1 MEPTLSQ
8 YLLVSGALF
17 AIGLLGVIVRRN
29 LLIIYMSLELML
41 NAANVALVAMSRFNE
56 KAESALDGQVMVF
69 FIITV
74 AAAEV
79 AVGALFSVYKSSIES
94 KYGEASQQQEV
105 AADTGQAEVKVV
117 GSTRALGQALF
128 SGDKGFILPF
138 EIVSILLL
146 VAMVGVILL
155 SRKEPR

>member
-41 NAANVALVAMSRFNE
+41 NAANVALVAMSRFNGN
-56 KAESALDGQVMVF
+56 LDGQVMAF

-79 AVGALFSVYKSSIES
+79 SVGLALI
-94 KYGEASQQQEV
+94 V
-105 AADTGQAEVKVV
+105 ALYRKRQTADVEDLATMK
-117 GSTRALGQALF
+117 L
-128 SGDKGFILPF
+128 
-138 EIVSILLL
+138 
-146 VAMVGVILL
+146 
-155 SRKEPR
+155 